1 MTNPS
6 LPSRNKEIPALWW
19 SMLKAAW
26 VVIVTGG
33 SGFSA
38 ETDVTYATPIVAAL
52 LQDMYKHG
60 WKRPNFDVAT

>member
-1 MTNPS
+1 
-6 LPSRNKEIPALWW
+6 
-19 SMLKAAW
+19 MLKAAW